1 MVAGSLIE
9 HDLQERART
18 AENRGLIM
26 VACFGNGKSNLFFL
40 QQEI

>member
-18 AENRGLIM
+18 AENRGLII